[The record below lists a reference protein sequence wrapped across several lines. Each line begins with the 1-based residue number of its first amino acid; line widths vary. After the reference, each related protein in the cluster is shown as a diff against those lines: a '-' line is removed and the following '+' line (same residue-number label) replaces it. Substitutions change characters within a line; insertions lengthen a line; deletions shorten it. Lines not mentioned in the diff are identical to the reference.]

1 MDIDTALRT
10 FRMPDLANY
19 PELAGYT
26 REQIY
31 DETIGGGALYLA
43 ARMVRT
49 MDLQPLHSYRAGSRA
64 IAQGDSAAADAGGIA
79 IGRVEG
85 DVSIDRP
92 RRP

>member
-10 FRMPDLANY
+10 FRTPNLSKY

-49 MDLQPLHSYRAGSRA
+49 MDLQTWPFASSRSSGEGRIAPGRACLR
-64 IAQGDSAAADAGGIA
+64 
-79 IGRVEG
+79 
-85 DVSIDRP
+85 
-92 RRP
+92 